1 VLETLGF
8 EHVFDYVPGKVDWLA
23 LRERL
28 QPIPRV
34 LQNGWY
40 VDKAYE
46 TVLVEPGR
54 AFASITAFVVD
65 AKIIDGL
72 VNATGG
78 GVKRL
83 ASMGRRVQTG
93 YVRNYAL
100 GLGLGVVALL
110 FWAGV
115 RG

>member
-1 VLETLGF
+1 MIV
-8 EHVFDYVPGKVDWLA
+8 WLA

-28 QPIPRV
+28 QPIPRM

-40 VDKAYE
+40 VDKAYQ
-46 TVLVEPGR
+46 TVFVEPGR
-54 AFASITAFVVD
+54 TFAGITAFVVD
-65 AKIIDGL
+65 LKIIDGL
-72 VNATGG
+72 VNAIGA

-83 ASMGRRVQTG
+83 ASAGRHLQTG